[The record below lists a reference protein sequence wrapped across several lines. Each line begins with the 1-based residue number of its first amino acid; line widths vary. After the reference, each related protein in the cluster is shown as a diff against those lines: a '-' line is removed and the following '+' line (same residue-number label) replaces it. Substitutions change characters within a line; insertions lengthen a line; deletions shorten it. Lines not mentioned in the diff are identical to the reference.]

1 MKEGFDMR
9 VGVGYD
15 LHRLVEGRRLVLG
28 GVTIPFEKGLLGHS
42 DADVLFHAVCDALLG
57 AVGLG
62 DVGQHFPNTDPSFKD
77 VSSTTLL
84 EQTLQMVRD
93 KGFCVNN
100 LDATI
105 LAEAP
110 KLAPYSGVME
120 TNLAAL
126 LELEPSRVNVKATT
140 MEGMGAIGKGEAIA
154 AICMV
159 TMVSSTS

>member
-1 MKEGFDMR
+1 MR

-28 GVTIPFEKGLLGHS
+28 GVTIPFGKGLLGHS

-62 DVGQHFPNTDPSFKD
+62 DVGQHFPNTDPRFKD

-120 TNLAAL
+120 TNLAVL